1 MRVQTRGYSE
11 RDGAGLCNTD
21 QAIEKRKETR
31 YPTNDAA
38 DVRLLPGDGKHLPG
52 TIIDISKSGLRLEL
66 STALIKGRRIE
77 IITFPG
83 GLIIFGEV
91 KYCRRVGAVFHAGV
105 LIEGVVSKRDDGETH
120 ILDEEIELYV
130 VDKGLT
136 APEVLRVREH
146 LSKCDVCSRRVLA
159 TAAMLQ
165 PRRFR
170 PALARQ

>member
-1 MRVQTRGYSE
+1 MRLQTLGYSA
-11 RDGAGLCNTD
+11 RDGAGFCNAD
-21 QAIEKRKETR
+21 QGMEKRKERR

-38 DVRLLPGDGKHLPG
+38 DVKLLPDDGKHLPG

-66 STALIKGRRIE
+66 STGLTKGRRIE
-77 IITFPG
+77 IITFPA

-105 LIEGVVSKRDDGETH
+105 QIEGVVSKRDDGEAH

-130 VDKGLT
+130 VGKGLT
-136 APEVLRVREH
+136 APELLRVREH
-146 LSKCDVCSRRVLA
+146 LSKCDVCCRRVLA

-170 PALARQ
+170 PVLRQ

>member
-1 MRVQTRGYSE
+1 MRVQTREYSE
-11 RDGAGLCNTD
+11 RDRARLCKAD
-21 QAIEKRKETR
+21 QATEKRRETR

-38 DVRLLPGDGKHLPG
+38 DVRLLPDDGQHLPG

-66 STALIKGRRIE
+66 STALLKGRRIE

-105 LIEGVVSKRDDGETH
+105 LIEGVVSGKEDGEAH
-120 ILDEEIELYV
+120 ILDDEIELYV
-130 VDKGLT
+130 VGKGL
-136 APEVLRVREH
+136 AGQEVLQVREH
-146 LSKCDVCSRRVLA
+146 LSKCDFCCRRVLA

-170 PALARQ
+170 PALRQ